1 VYKIELDAM
10 QLVRVIGALQET
22 VSGYDLMTEGARKD
36 GEEEVAFA
44 YFLQARK
51 YKKLIAS
58 IEEQMKEQSK

>member
-1 VYKIELDAM
+1 VYKIELTAM
-10 QLVRVIGALQET
+10 QLVYVTSALHDT

-58 IEEQMKEQSK
+58 IEDQMKEQSK